1 VRRIETAYNK
11 RGDVERITSFDSATA
26 GSGNVVNEVFVLY
39 NGFGQAIDTFQS
51 HSGAVNLSTT
61 PSVQMAFADGSAN
74 TIRPTGVTYPDGRK
88 ITFDYGAADSI
99 HDQCSLVSSLI
110 DSDTGE
116 THLADYQYLG
126 SGTVV
131 LQDSP
136 QADLRYTLVSLTGS
150 NDPDTGDIYSGL
162 DRFGRVKD
170 LRWRNTDTGSDLSRV
185 LYGYD
190 RASSRIRRENPSDSS
205 RRYDWLYG
213 YDGLHRLHSAERG
226 ELNSG
231 HTSITT
237 PQFGQCWTLD
247 PTGNWQGFRQDDDG
261 NSTWDLIQARTS
273 NPVNEITDID
283 NSTGPSWVTPSYDAN
298 GNMTTIPRPDLG
310 TDKAMTATWDSWN
323 RLAKLVDPDTSDT
336 LAEFAYDG
344 RNFRVVGKSFT
355 GGTLDET
362 RHFFFTDSW
371 QCLEERIDSSTDPER
386 QHVWG
391 VRYIDDL
398 VLRDR
403 DTTGNGTLDERL
415 YFLPD
420 ANWNVTAVVDESG
433 AVQERIEYTP
443 YGWPQ
448 FLSPTFGTR
457 TVSSFDVRYT
467 YTSREWEG
475 VVGIYYFRNRWYA
488 PTLGVF
494 CSRDPIGYEGSKWS
508 LYEYV
513 GSHPF
518 IATDPEG
525 QKWDCIACACCAG
538 AAGITCAILCSTDH
552 WDEHGESFASCFGKC
567 IRATP
572 GASGTVDAACG
583 TACTLCAGR
592 GRISVCPPRLRRQLQ
607 NGVQKA
613 CKRSRRCDRSMSC
626 AVLKAREK
634 INQLCAKARDAINYG
649 CYLGGNK
656 GHRIGADDARRAV
669 ARCARIRASKG
680 CP

>member
-1 VRRIETAYNK
+1 
-11 RGDVERITSFDSATA
+11 
-26 GSGNVVNEVFVLY
+26 VFVLY

-61 PSVQMAFADGSAN
+61 PSVQMAYADGSAN
-74 TIRPTGVTYPDGRK
+74 TIRPTGITYPDGRK
-88 ITFDYGAADSI
+88 ILFGYGAADSI
-99 HDQCSLVSSLI
+99 HDQCSLVASLI

-126 SGTVV
+126 LGAVV

-150 NDPDTGDIYSGL
+150 NDPDTGDIYAGL

-190 RASSRIRRENPSDSS
+190 RASSRIWRENPSDSS
-205 RRYDWLYG
+205 RRYDWLYV

-226 ELNSG
+226 ELSSG

-247 PTGNWQGFRQDDDG
+247 PTGNWHGFRQDDDG
-261 NSTWDLIQARTS
+261 NSTWDLIQARVS

-283 NSTGPSWVTPSYDAN
+283 NSTGSSWATPSYDAN
-298 GNMTTIPRPDLG
+298 GNMTMIPRPDLG
-310 TDKAMTATWDSWN
+310 TDKAMTATWDAWN

-391 VRYIDDL
+391 IRYIDDL

-403 DTTGNGTLDERL
+403 DTTGNGTLDER
-415 YFLPD
+415 
-420 ANWNVTAVVDESG
+420 
-433 AVQERIEYTP
+433 
-443 YGWPQ
+443 
-448 FLSPTFGTR
+448 
-457 TVSSFDVRYT
+457 YT
-467 YTSREWEG
+467 YTSREWESE
-475 VVGIYYFRNRWYA
+475 VGLYYFRNRWYA

-494 CSRDPIGYEGSKWS
+494 CSRDPSGYEDQDPNLARYVDNNPTNFTDPTGLQGWGGRVEYINEYPYYRPLPQVPPSGLQVVDCS
-508 LYEYV
+508 VYEY
-513 GSHPF
+513 
-518 IATDPEG
+518 
-525 QKWDCIACACCAG
+525 WC
-538 AAGITCAILCSTDH
+538 
-552 WDEHGESFASCFGKC
+552 
-567 IRATP
+567 
-572 GASGTVDAACG
+572 
-583 TACTLCAGR
+583 
-592 GRISVCPPRLRRQLQ
+592 
-607 NGVQKA
+607 KA
-613 CKRSRRCDRSMSC
+613 LLLFEVS
-626 AVLKAREK
+626 
-634 INQLCAKARDAINYG
+634 N
-649 CYLGGNK
+649 
-656 GHRIGADDARRAV
+656 
-669 ARCARIRASKG
+669 
-680 CP
+680 

>member
-1 VRRIETAYNK
+1 LLGRRTQDRVVTLGSGVDGAVRRIETAYNK
-11 RGDVERITSFDSATA
+11 RGHVERITSFDSATT

-39 NGFGQAIDTFQS
+39 NGFGQAIDTYQS
-51 HSGAVNLSTT
+51 HAGAVNLSTT
-61 PSVQMAFADGSAN
+61 PSVQMAYADGSAN
-74 TIRPTGVTYPDGRK
+74 TIRPTGLTYPDGRK

-99 HDQCSLVSSLI
+99 HDQCSLVASLI

-126 SGTVV
+126 LGTVV
-131 LQDSP
+131 LEDSP

-150 NDPDTGDIYSGL
+150 NDPDTGDIYAGL

-170 LRWRNTDTGSDLSRV
+170 LRWRNTDTSSDLSRV

-190 RASSRIRRENPSDSS
+190 RASSRIWRENPSDSS
-205 RRYDWLYG
+205 RRCDWLYG

-231 HTSITT
+231 HTSITS

-283 NSTGPSWVTPSYDAN
+283 NTTGSSWAVPSYDPS

-310 TDKAMTATWDSWN
+310 TDKAMTATWDAWN
-323 RLAKLVDPDTSDT
+323 RLVRLVDPDTSDT
-336 LAEFAYDG
+336 LAEYSYDG
-344 RNFRVVGKSFT
+344 RNFRIIGKSFA

-391 VRYIDDL
+391 IRYIDDL

-420 ANWNVTAVVDESG
+420 ANWNVTAVVDDSG
-433 AVQERIEYTP
+433 AVQERIEYTA

-457 TVSSFDVRYT
+457 SGSSFDVRYT
-467 YTSREWEG
+467 YTSRDWEG
-475 VVGIYYFRNRWYA
+475 AMGLYYFRNRWYA

-494 CSRDPIGYEGSKWS
+494 CTRDPIGYEGSKWN
-508 LYEYV
+508 LWEYLS
-513 GSHPF
+513 GSPGSS
-518 IATDPEG
+518 TDPFG
-525 QKWDCIACACCAG
+525 FTSFDGSGCASASPTSNTSGCSVHKGTIHLGFDAECVCRCAG
-538 AAGITCAILCSTDH
+538 SSPWDNQVRGCLDCAERAGVNSNEAHRRCFALADA
-552 WDEHGESFASCFGKC
+552 EHGP
-567 IRATP
+567 T
-572 GASGTVDAACG
+572 
-583 TACTLCAGR
+583 AGR
-592 GRISVCPPRLRRQLQ
+592 LARLDIGFRCTYCLL
-607 NGVQKA
+607 
-613 CKRSRRCDRSMSC
+613 KRCILMT
-626 AVLKAREK
+626 
-634 INQLCAKARDAINYG
+634 
-649 CYLGGNK
+649 GGSLVFV
-656 GHRIGADDARRAV
+656 HRTFRT
-669 ARCARIRASKG
+669 
-680 CP
+680 

>member
-1 VRRIETAYNK
+1 MSY
-11 RGDVERITSFDSATA
+11 
-26 GSGNVVNEVFVLY
+26 
-39 NGFGQAIDTFQS
+39 
-51 HSGAVNLSTT
+51 
-61 PSVQMAFADGSAN
+61 ADGSAN
-74 TIRPTGVTYPDGRK
+74 TIRPTGLTYPDGRK
-88 ITFDYGAADSI
+88 VTFDYGAADSI
-99 HDQCSLVSSLI
+99 HDQCSLVASLI

-126 SGTVV
+126 LGIVV

-150 NDPDTGDIYSGL
+150 NDPDTGDIYAGL

-170 LRWRNTDTGSDLSRV
+170 LRWRNTDSGSDLSRV

-190 RASSRIRRENPSDSS
+190 RASSRIWRENPSDSS

-213 YDGLHRLHSAERG
+213 YDGLHRLHSGERG

-231 HTSITT
+231 HTSITS

-247 PTGNWQGFRQDDDG
+247 PTGNWHSFRQDDDG

-283 NSTGPSWVTPSYDAN
+283 NTTGSSWATPSYDAN

-310 TDKAMTATWDSWN
+310 TDKAMTATWDAWN
-323 RLAKLVDPDTSDT
+323 RLVKLVDPDTSDT

-344 RNFRVVGKSFT
+344 RNFRIVGKSFA

-362 RHFFFTDSW
+362 RHFYFSDSW
-371 QCLEERIDSSTDPER
+371 QCLEERLDSSSDPER

-391 VRYIDDL
+391 IRYIDDL

-420 ANWNVTAVVDESG
+420 ANWNVTAVVDDSG

-443 YGWPQ
+443 YGQPQ

-457 TVSSFDVRYT
+457 SGSSFDVRYT
-467 YTSREWEG
+467 YTSREWE
-475 VVGIYYFRNRWYA
+475 VAVGLYFRNRWYV

-494 CSRDPIGYEGSKWS
+494 CSRDPIAYEGNRWS
-508 LYEYV
+508 LFEYV
-513 GSHPF
+513 DGTPLVKV
-518 IATDPEG
+518 DPSG
-525 QKWDCIACACCAG
+525 LVAPAIPVVGAGISITALQAAAAVFGISVYACAIMPEC
-538 AAGITCAILCSTDH
+538 
-552 WDEHGESFASCFGKC
+552 
-567 IRATP
+567 RAL
-572 GASGTVDAACG
+572 AQ
-583 TACTLCAGR
+583 R
-592 GRISVCPPRLRRQLQ
+592 
-607 NGVQKA
+607 
-613 CKRSRRCDRSMSC
+613 
-626 AVLKAREK
+626 
-634 INQLCAKARDAINYG
+634 KARDAVDSCSRRVRRISCKKRNPTYPSCPSFFNQSPSDAIDG
-649 CYLGGNK
+649 LDAPGVGDNFIQTGPCTSLGAAAHGPRCRGGGTRYNCPVKLIDKFGVVHSRMVGVFCCKCCRTVRSGTYCYLRTPFFAGGQ
-656 GHRIGADDARRAV
+656 GPITPG
-669 ARCARIRASKG
+669 IR
-680 CP
+680 